1 MEDFNDK
8 VKVEMEDLEEKVMLK
23 IEELKRR
30 GEKNETEIILEDFN
44 EKVMVEIEDL
54 DVKVM
59 LNIEELKRRREKYM
73 DKDDPFVKKI
83 WRLLIYC
90 HLKIDRHVRSLLK
103 VCVREEERRQE
114 EKLKKMFRQFMQKL
128 NRRFQLIMEDLER
141 QQRVQIKELE
151 RRFKLEMNHFK
162 RRNIIIHG
170 FRSIGAGASNDEMTF
185 GKKMVDENYT
195 FPWQL
200 IKFMKFTGTIMV
212 IMLYLPC
219 AGGAVLG
226 DGQYKHQAVPD
237 IFLNTSQPV
246 RHCPSS
252 TEEMEIK
259 SDQLCKTCVE
269 DGCEYHCMRESS
281 KTKLMEFCAK
291 PKRFFDYC
299 PEYDPV
305 DQTIQKDTSSWCKPS
320 LPRRHYNSSEIFFC
334 DPKSCLKLEDP
345 AAQTGTT
352 MLTMLM
358 NETTEW
364 NRGEFQETS
373 TLKKYITLFVAT
385 VTAIVVF
392 AIMFFIYRMYKRG
405 TLGHPR
411 NMAEEIHQNGY
422 ENGIPLM

>member
-8 VKVEMEDLEEKVMLK
+8 EKVEMEDLEEKVMLK

-44 EKVMVEIEDL
+44 EKVMVEIKDL
-54 DVKVM
+54 EENVM

-162 RRNIIIHG
+162 RGNIIIHG

-219 AGGAVLG
+219 AGGAVPG

-291 PKRFFDYC
+291 PKILFDYC

-305 DQTIQKDTSSWCKPS
+305 DHTIQKDTATLCNSKFSRS
-320 LPRRHYNSSEIFFC
+320 YYNSSDIYFC
-334 DPKSCLKLEDP
+334 DSDSCLQLHESRDGP
-345 AAQTGTT
+345 GATTLTTLTTGTT
-352 MLTMLM
+352 EINGGDTQQVWSAEIWISILI
-358 NETTEW
+358 
-364 NRGEFQETS
+364 S
-373 TLKKYITLFVAT
+373 VA
-385 VTAIVVF
+385 VVIFLAIVLISMLRYF
-392 AIMFFIYRMYKRG
+392 RARSQTRRI
-405 TLGHPR
+405 
-411 NMAEEIHQNGY
+411 
-422 ENGIPLM
+422 